1 MHSLKSAPIGHS
13 GTIHTPAPCGMPPQA
28 SPNEAPCGLR
38 PVSAALRGGV
48 QSGHTEAKPR
58 RSKAAPKNRFVKVRL
73 SGDEYNEVAVR
84 ADRDGL
90 TMCEH
95 IRQQLLA
102 VHEQLDVCAE
112 LAALRAQLATPAAAP
127 ETEAREALLLL
138 RELAAARDLGILA
151 RVRAQLG
158 KA

>member
-1 MHSLKSAPIGHS
+1 MHSLKSALSGQS

-28 SPNEAPCGLR
+28 SPSQAPAGLWPGSSR
-38 PVSAALRGGV
+38 QNGGV
-48 QSGHTEAKPR
+48 QSGHVEAKPR
-58 RSKAAPKNRFVKVRL
+58 RSKASPKNRFVKVRL